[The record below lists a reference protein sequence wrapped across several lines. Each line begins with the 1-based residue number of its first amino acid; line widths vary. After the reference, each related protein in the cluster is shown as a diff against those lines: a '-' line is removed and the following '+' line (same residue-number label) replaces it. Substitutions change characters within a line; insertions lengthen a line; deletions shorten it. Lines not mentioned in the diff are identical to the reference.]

1 MGGKYM
7 VGQQERVLTNQRS
20 HIVYLDLLR
29 ILSML
34 AVVILHTAS
43 ESWYS
48 LDIRS
53 QAWRTLNVW
62 DSAVRWSV
70 PIFIMI
76 SGALFLSPER
86 EIRLGTLYGKYILRL
101 VLAYL
106 AWSGFYAL
114 VYLHKSGDGYGA
126 FYQFVSGHAHL
137 WFLPMLAGLYSI
149 VPLLRKITESR
160 EAMGYFLVLS
170 FIFSSLVP
178 LFQFGLSCLDGRGD
192 FRLPVVQSVN
202 TVLENI
208 NFRFA
213 AGYSF
218 YFVLGYRLHTAEI
231 NRRTETVIYL
241 LGAFGLTATIGLTK
255 HFSYTRNIPFGNFY
269 GYLSFNVVLE
279 SVAAFV
285 FAKNRL
291 SALIKGEKAER
302 VIEKLSKYSFGVY
315 LIHEFFIE
323 RLGELGL
330 DAMTFSPAISVAVI
344 TIIVFCLS
352 LAVSAIL
359 NRIPV
364 VKKYLV

>member
-1 MGGKYM
+1 
-7 VGQQERVLTNQRS
+7 
-20 HIVYLDLLR
+20 
-29 ILSML
+29 
-34 AVVILHTAS
+34 
-43 ESWYS
+43 
-48 LDIRS
+48 
-53 QAWRTLNVW
+53 
-62 DSAVRWSV
+62 
-70 PIFIMI
+70 
-76 SGALFLSPER
+76 
-86 EIRLGTLYGKYILRL
+86 
-101 VLAYL
+101 
-106 AWSGFYAL
+106 
-114 VYLHKSGDGYGA
+114 
-126 FYQFVSGHAHL
+126 
-137 WFLPMLAGLYSI
+137 
-149 VPLLRKITESR
+149 
-160 EAMGYFLVLS
+160 MGYFLVLS
-170 FIFSSLVP
+170 FFFSSLVP

-202 TVLENI
+202 MVLENI

-231 NRRTETVIYL
+231 NRRTEAAIYL
-241 LGAFGLTATIGLTK
+241 LGLFGFAATVGLTK

-279 SVAAFV
+279 SVAVFV

-291 SALIKGEKAER
+291 SAIIKGEKAEW

-330 DAMTFSPAISVAVI
+330 DAMTFSPAISVVVI